1 MKRIILSVL
10 LTIVT
15 VVLSVFC
22 VMRLRHPL
30 PAKAAAQTSASIE
43 KEWWMEPPALTPDEV
58 AAQQWLA
65 DITYRLSPEQED
77 EFWAVGG
84 SQHGNFSIRYQAAFA
99 GYAASALGMRTPA
112 YVGLTGRVIS
122 NAVARV
128 ADRKAWGYIR
138 SYWKDEPWF
147 PDPCARGNV
156 MYTGHLMMLMAL
168 HEALSGERTFN
179 SCGVDLVWDAT
190 NRFNYTSKRLAEIT
204 ARQIMEGDGGI
215 TCEPGLVF
223 FACNNHPHVTFRLL
237 EGMGYG
243 DWRSESRKWEA
254 WALAGLRATA
264 GGGAF
269 RLVHHEKSGLSL
281 PRGLPG
287 YDGWCLLWYSPWASV
302 PENLPRLWRL
312 ARNKLDWSEFEGE
325 PREEP
330 ESVDVSDCC
339 NPVKVPSAATASFL
353 AAAAR
358 ACKDDEIACKLE
370 AWLDRHFLQEA
381 HGRLWLGT
389 HKEWRIGA
397 SANRFIALAQ
407 ANGSEL
413 RPMVRRPLPRT
424 YFDGLMLESV
434 LPDDTPVYQAY
445 RNREGTLHLEIDGA
459 GKSVNL
465 RLRNAGS
472 DPQFEVDGNTR
483 WNWDAAERSLKLE
496 ACNRIKLKISRIQGK

>member
-1 MKRIILSVL
+1 MFKRIIFSVL
-10 LTIVT
+10 LTIVVLVLA
-15 VVLSVFC
+15 VVG

-30 PAKAAAQTSASIE
+30 PACAVAQPPADSE
-43 KEWWMEPPALTPDEV
+43 KEWWLEPPALTPDEV

-65 DITYRLSPEQED
+65 DITCRLPPERD
-77 EFWAVGG
+77 SEFWDIGG

-99 GYAASALGMRTPA
+99 GYAAAALGMRTPA
-112 YVGLTGRVIS
+112 YVGLTGRILS

-128 ADRKAWGYIR
+128 AERKAWAYIR

-168 HEALSGERTFN
+168 HEAMSGDRTYN
-179 SCGVDLVWDAT
+179 REGVVLAWDAT
-190 NRFNYTSKRLAEIT
+190 NRFNYTTQKLAEIS
-204 ARQIMEGDGGI
+204 AEQIREGDGGL

-243 DWRSESRKWEA
+243 DWRSESLKWES

-281 PRGLPG
+281 PRGMPG
-287 YDGWCLLWYSPWASV
+287 YDGWCLLWYSPWASD
-302 PENLPRLWRL
+302 PQSPSRLW
-312 ARNKLDWSEFEGE
+312 KISIKKTDWRAFEGE
-325 PREEP
+325 PYEQP
-330 ESVDVSDCC
+330 ETLDVSDCC

-358 ACKDDEIACKLE
+358 ACGDVEVAGRLE
-370 AWLDRHFLQEA
+370 AWLDSHFRLEE

-397 SANRFIALAQ
+397 SANRFLALAQ

-413 RPMVRRPLPRT
+413 RPLFRRPLPRAF
-424 YFDGLMLESV
+424 FDGLLLESV
-434 LPDDTPVYQAY
+434 FPDDTPVYQAY
-445 RNREGTLHLEIDGA
+445 RSRDGTLHLEIDGRGA
-459 GKSVNL
+459 ATEL
-465 RLRNAGS
+465 RIRNAGVT
-472 DPQFEVDGNTR
+472 PRITLDGETR
-483 WNWDAAERSLKLE
+483 WSWDAAERTLKLDV
-496 ACNRIKLKISRIQGK
+496 CGRIRVRIKRS